1 MNVRRVYLI
10 RHGQTAWNV
19 EGRWQGFE
27 AVPLNDHGRA
37 QARALA
43 ASWNQPLET
52 IYSSDLQRAWETATT
67 LGDAL
72 GLTVKTDERLREF
85 NLGLFQGL
93 TFKEID
99 EKYPTEVKA
108 MHDDYMGYLIPNG
121 ETRIQLQARAYA
133 AFQDIIQ
140 RETAESVALVSHGG
154 TIKMLLMRLFPE
166 LPELREM
173 HIQNTSVTTVEWV
186 DGRWELRDMN
196 VTSHLQMLSQD
207 EDMH

>member
-27 AVPLNDHGRA
+27 AVPLNDHGRS

-43 ASWNQPLET
+43 VSWNQPLDV
-52 IYSSDLQRAWETATT
+52 IYSSDLQRALETATT

-72 GLTVKTDERLREF
+72 GLNVKTDERLREF

-93 TFKEID
+93 TFKEIG
-99 EKYPTEVKA
+99 ERYPVEVKA

-121 ETRIQLQARAYA
+121 ETRIQLQTRAFA
-133 AFQDIIQ
+133 AFEDINE
-140 RETAESVALVSHGG
+140 RENASHIAIVSHGG
-154 TIKMLLMRLFPE
+154 TIKMLIMRLFPE

-173 HIQNTSVTTVEWV
+173 HIENTSVTTVEWI

-196 VTSHLQMLSQD
+196 VTSHLQTLSQD
-207 EDMH
+207 SDVH